1 MLFYSI
7 CFLISFCRM
16 NLILPIIWIIHC
28 WSFVLL
34 VSFCPYCFI
43 LFLLN
48 VFNVLNAFDSKKILF
63 LKGDS
68 DPKHFSSFVF
78 YFNISNKISFAPTSA
93 IKSSRIPPHPFPSL
107 FHSPP
112 FIKFWSFEE
121 HSWRTSWRRIRDLLV
136 TSWFLRLTLSF

>member
-78 YFNISNKISFAPTSA
+78 YFNINISNKISFAPTSA
-93 IKSSRIPPHPFPSL
+93 IKSSRIPPPPPSPVY
-107 FHSPP
+107 STPP
-112 FIKFWSFEE
+112 RLLSFEVLKNILE
-121 HSWRTSWRRIRDLLV
+121 ELLEDVLGTSLWRHDFWG
-136 TSWFLRLTLSF
+136 